1 MLDKKLREE
10 VFLFLESLRKEGS
23 INMFSAGSVVAESFE
38 LSEKEGKELLADWI
52 KSKTVSVSVSGVSS
66 KAHSGDV

>member
-23 INMFSAGSVVAESFE
+23 INMFSAGSVVAEAFE
-38 LSEKEGKELLADWI
+38 LSEKEGKELLTDWI

-66 KAHSGDV
+66 KAQSGDV